1 VEASPAIFGFAAV
14 VVALLV
20 LFVPRPIGLADN
32 GDEARLPCHL
42 GLAPT
47 YAWGQTQYATSVN
60 FLWHRGIP
68 PEGLNCEVRSSAV
81 VPMRVA
87 ASISRHLPGHHGLD
101 SRVLGVLY
109 ALAFGVAVAL
119 LVAGLPRRRWPRVV
133 GGTAFVALGTDVA
146 FLSYFS
152 STYAEPLG
160 YVALLATVGLVMI
173 GWDRKAPPGVAWAV
187 LVTVAASALVLA
199 KPQFAVLALVVAAAI
214 GLRRLAGDRRGV
226 AWGVPLAC
234 AAVVLAAGLVS
245 VKSNPAQFRR
255 INLYNAYFTELLG
268 HSPDPAAD
276 LSAFGLPTSWK
287 RYAGTN
293 YFQEK
298 RFVHS
303 HRVDRFYD
311 QVDYAGITAF
321 YAKRPERALRLA
333 SRGARAG
340 ADPRVPYLG
349 MFPYAKAHPE
359 LQRTCRWCPVSSI
372 GRLVRPAAPVGA
384 PLLWLGSVA
393 VAVGELWQRRG
404 ANGCGPA
411 RRGMAVGVLV
421 SAASA
426 ILLFAAALL
435 GDGVELTKHL
445 YLADAAFL
453 VMVVLGALLGGFA
466 LAEQRASRRA
476 LPGATG

>member
-1 VEASPAIFGFAAV
+1 MDGLPAIFGFAAV

-47 YAWGQTQYATSVN
+47 YAWGQTQYANSVN
-60 FLWHRGIP
+60 FLWHRGVP

-87 ASISRHLPGHHGLD
+87 ASISRQLPGHHGLD

-109 ALAFGVAVAL
+109 ALAFGVAIAL
-119 LVAGLPRRRWPRVV
+119 LVAGLPRRRWPRIL
-133 GGTAFVALGTDVA
+133 GGVAFVALGSDVA
-146 FLSYFS
+146 YLSYFS
-152 STYAEPLG
+152 SAYAEPLG
-160 YVALLATVGLVMI
+160 YVALLATVGLLMI
-173 GWDRKAPPGVAWAV
+173 GWGRKAPPGITWAV
-187 LVTVAASALVLA
+187 LVAAAAAALVLA
-199 KPQFAVLALVVAAAI
+199 KPQFAVLALVVASAI
-214 GLRRLAGDRRGV
+214 GVRRLAGDRLVV
-226 AWGVPLAC
+226 ARGVPLAC

-245 VKSNPAQFRR
+245 VSSNPAQFRR

-268 HSPDPAAD
+268 RSPDPVAD

-287 RYAGTN
+287 RYAGTT

-298 RFVHS
+298 DFVHS

-311 QVDYAGITAF
+311 QVDYAGIAAF
-321 YAKRPERALRLA
+321 YAKRPERAMHLA

-349 MFPYAKAHPE
+349 MFPYSKVHPE
-359 LQRTCRWCPVSSI
+359 LERTCRWCPVSSI

-393 VAVGELWQRRG
+393 VAVRELWRRRG
-404 ANGCGPA
+404 GTMDDPA
-411 RRGMAVGVLV
+411 RRGMAVGAVV
-421 SAASA
+421 AAAAA
-426 ILLFAAALL
+426 ILLFGAALL

-445 YLADAAFL
+445 FLADAAFL
-453 VMVVLGALLGGFA
+453 VMVVLGALLAGLALVDRFHVRGGPPSPA
-466 LAEQRASRRA
+466 
-476 LPGATG
+476 